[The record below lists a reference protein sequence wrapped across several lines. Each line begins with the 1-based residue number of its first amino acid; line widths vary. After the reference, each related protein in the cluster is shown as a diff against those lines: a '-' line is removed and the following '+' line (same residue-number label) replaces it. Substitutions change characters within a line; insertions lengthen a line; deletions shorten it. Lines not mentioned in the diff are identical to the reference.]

1 MAAVYGEPFADGS
14 AIPTIEVCRLASR
27 HVKVALSGDGGDELF
42 GGYTHYRRWLHR
54 EQWFGRI
61 PAALRRPTTRALRP
75 VVHPADRHRRLS
87 ALVCRDGAA
96 AYGSLLELF
105 SPAEKRQLAGP
116 ALAPVLRG
124 YDDHWLFSQHWRGDL
139 DPLTR
144 AQYLDLHTFL
154 VDDILTK
161 VDRAAMSCGLEVRP
175 VLLDHEL
182 VELAFSMP
190 AAVRSGPDGLDG
202 KRVLREVLRDRLPPE
217 ILARRKSGF
226 GAPLEAWLAAS
237 RRSLVQTLA
246 TGRLVDEG
254 ILTRRECGSLRRV

>member
-1 MAAVYGEPFADGS
+1 
-14 AIPTIEVCRLASR
+14 
-27 HVKVALSGDGGDELF
+27 
-42 GGYTHYRRWLHR
+42 
-54 EQWFGRI
+54 
-61 PAALRRPTTRALRP
+61 
-75 VVHPADRHRRLS
+75 
-87 ALVCRDGAA
+87 
-96 AYGSLLELF
+96 
-105 SPAEKRQLAGP
+105 
-116 ALAPVLRG
+116 
-124 YDDHWLFSQHWRGDL
+124 
-139 DPLTR
+139 
-144 AQYLDLHTFL
+144 
-154 VDDILTK
+154 
-161 VDRAAMSCGLEVRP
+161 VRP

-254 ILTRRECGSLRRV
+254 ILNSQGVRQLAPGLSGLRLWSLLMLERTWT